1 MIPIEKK
8 KKKRI
13 KNEGKIEN
21 TQFATVQYAIQI
33 KLHWF
38 TNYRKLSSPTI

>member
-8 KKKRI
+8 KKRE

-21 TQFATVQYAIQI
+21 TQFATVANQITHTFILSYIQI
-33 KLHWF
+33 
-38 TNYRKLSSPTI
+38 

>member
-21 TQFATVQYAIQI
+21 TQFATVSNQI
-33 KLHWF
+33 THTF
-38 TNYRKLSSPTI
+38 IYSN

>member
-21 TQFATVQYAIQI
+21 THSLQQYANQI
-33 KLHWF
+33 THTF
-38 TNYRKLSSPTI
+38 IYSN